1 MVYTPQQVEDVVALA
16 RANFRQG
23 EEMVREVVRGVWER
37 KREMRLRKL
46 GKAEQEAEIA
56 FL

>member
-37 KREMRLRKL
+37 KRAMRLGRL
-46 GKAEQEAEIA
+46 GKGGEEGDGV